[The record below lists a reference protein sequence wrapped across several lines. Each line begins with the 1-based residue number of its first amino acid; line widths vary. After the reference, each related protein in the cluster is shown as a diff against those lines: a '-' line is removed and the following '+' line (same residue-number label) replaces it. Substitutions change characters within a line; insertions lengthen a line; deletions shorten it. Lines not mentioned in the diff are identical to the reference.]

1 MAREFARIKTNIGD
15 NPDWTNLPS
24 AAQALYIT
32 CLSHPTLTSA
42 GVLDWRPRRLA
53 TRAADWTPETINT
66 LGHQLEA
73 NGFLIIDQDAE
84 YAFIRSFHR
93 HDPFIRQSD
102 RIGTNIATAI
112 TAVESPYIK
121 DHIAAELWRLREDH
135 PEYRGFKSPDLQ
147 EFMSHRTDPKPNPH
161 TPPDNPT
168 NDPGDSPSDHPLE
181 TPVEPQPT
189 PQPRDPVKTP
199 TETPI
204 QNHPDSMPEEK
215 KTRRLEE
222 EKKKT
227 MSESAPPPRTTD
239 PDPFDEFWDLVPR
252 KVKKPAARKAFA
264 AAVKRADGGAQAV
277 IDGMRRYAA
286 DPNLPDPRGPE
297 ANFIMHPA
305 TWLRGDCWD
314 DPALPG
320 RSGAGKSARGASG
333 GRTAAPGDYLSILRG
348 EDSSPESGQG
358 AVHAVA
364 EIVSLDRREIS

>member
-24 AAQALYIT
+24 QAQALYIT

-73 NGFLIIDQDAE
+73 AGFLIIDQDAE

-121 DHIAAELWRLREDH
+121 DHIAAELWRLHDDH
-135 PEYRGFKSPDLQ
+135 PEYKGFHSPALQ
-147 EFMSHRTDPKPNPH
+147 EFMGHRTDPKPTPH
-161 TPPDNPT
+161 APPDNPT
-168 NDPGDSPSDHPLE
+168 DTPSDHPTDTPPE
-181 TPVEPQPT
+181 TPVKTQTPPQPT
-189 PQPRDPVKTP
+189 PTVKTP
-199 TETPI
+199 VETPL

-222 EKKKT
+222 EKRKDIDQT
-227 MSESAPPPRTTD
+227 SGSITSAPE
-239 PDPFDEFWDLVPR
+239 PDPFDEFWDACPR
-252 KVKKPAARKAFA
+252 KVGKGKARSAFRR
-264 AAVKRADGGAQAV
+264 AVKRAGDAATV
-277 IDGMRRYAA
+277 VDGMRRLAV
-286 DPNLPDPRGPE
+286 DPNLPEPR
-297 ANFIMHPA
+297 FIPHPT
-305 TWLRGDCWD
+305 TWLNRDGWGD
-314 DPALPG
+314 DPLPEG
-320 RSGAGKSARGASG
+320 SGADSAGKSTRGASQ

-348 EDSSPESGQG
+348 EEPTTDSGQG
-358 AVHAVA
+358 ALHAVA